1 MKKARQVPKVSVY
14 SRHRSDCKWAGDESR
29 VGCDCPKWLRWF
41 RNGQLYRQ
49 TADTCDGEIA
59 DRKARQLEN
68 SFERAANGELVPE
81 KPKGKLLEEAIDDFL
96 ASKEARGITAK
107 HVAKLKY
114 ELGEFSRFALSKGL
128 AMVGDIATEHV
139 LAWRNSLEGAQNT
152 RAKKVFRL
160 IGFFEFC
167 VEMGWI
173 ARNVARAQSIVIP
186 YSDDQEPKALT
197 DAQFE
202 QLLASIPKVNGRT
215 TDEQRRKLRSLL
227 VLMRWTG
234 LAIRDAVCLERSR
247 FEQNGNGFSKLF
259 LRRAKT
265 GHPVYCTLKG
275 DVLKQVLA
283 GANPKGRYLFVESV
297 PEGEKELD
305 NMVQTWGSLMRK
317 LGETAELKDEQNQ
330 PVRFHSHMLR
340 HTFVYWCLNHDLP
353 TEDVA
358 ALIGDSV
365 QIVARHYSGWISG
378 RQERLNERMMQALN

>member
-49 TADTCDGEIA
+49 TADTCDGEVA
-59 DRKARQLEN
+59 ERKGRQLEN
-68 SFERAANGELVPE
+68 SFERAANGEVTPE
-81 KPKGKLLEEAIDDFL
+81 KPKGKLLEEAINDFL
-96 ASKEARGITAK
+96 ASKEAKGITAK

-128 AMVGDIATEHV
+128 VMVGDIATEHV

-160 IGFFEFC
+160 IGFFEFW

-173 ARNVARAQSIVIP
+173 TRNVARAQSIVIP
-186 YSDDQEPKALT
+186 YSDEQEPKALT
-197 DAQFE
+197 DAQFDD
-202 QLLASIPKVNGRT
+202 LLTAVPKVNGRT

-265 GHPVYCTLKG
+265 GHPVYCTLK
-275 DVLKQVLA
+275 DDILKQVLA
-283 GANPKGRYLFVESV
+283 GASPKGRYLFVESV

-305 NMVQTWGSLMRK
+305 NMVQVWGFLMRK
-317 LGETAELKDEQNQ
+317 LGEVAKLKDEQNLTI
-330 PVRFHSHMLR
+330 RFHSHMLR
-340 HTFVYWCLNHDLP
+340 HTFVYWCLNNGLP

-378 RQERLNERMMQALN
+378 RQERLNERMMQALV

>member
-49 TADTCDGEIA
+49 TADTCDGEVA
-59 DRKARQLEN
+59 ERKARQLEN
-68 SFERAANGELVPE
+68 SFERAANGEVTPE
-81 KPKGKLLEEAIDDFL
+81 KPKGKLLEDAINDFL
-96 ASKEARGITAK
+96 ASKEAKGITAK

-186 YSDDQEPKALT
+186 YSDEQEPKALT

-202 QLLASIPKVNGRT
+202 QLLADIPKVNGRT

-227 VLMRWTG
+227 MLMRWTG

-247 FEQNGNGFSKLF
+247 LEQNGNGFSKLF

-265 GHPVYCTLKG
+265 GHPVYCTLKA

-283 GANPKGRYLFVESV
+283 GANPKSRYLFVESV
-297 PEGEKELD
+297 PAGEKELD
-305 NMVQTWGSLMRK
+305 NMIQTWGSLMRK
-317 LGETAELKDEQNQ
+317 LGEVAELKDEQNQ
-330 PVRFHSHMLR
+330 PIRFHSHMLR
-340 HTFVYWCLNHDLP
+340 HTFVYWCLNSGLP

-378 RQERLNERMMQALN
+378 RQERLNERMMQILS

>member
-1 MKKARQVPKVSVY
+1 MKRARQVPKVSVY
-14 SRHRSDCKWAGDESR
+14 SRHRPECKWAGDESR

-49 TADTCDGEIA
+49 TADTCDGEVA
-59 DRKARQLEN
+59 EGKARKLEN
-68 SFERAANGELVPE
+68 GFEAAANGKPAPE
-81 KPKGKLLEEAIDDFL
+81 QPKGKLLEQAVEDFL
-96 ASKEARGITAK
+96 ASKEARGVTAK

-128 AMVGDIATEHV
+128 VMVADIATEHV
-139 LAWRNSLEGAQNT
+139 LVWRNALEGAQNT

-173 ARNVARAQSIVIP
+173 ARNVARAQAIVIP
-186 YSDDQEPKALT
+186 YSDEQEPKALT

-202 QLLASIPKVNGRT
+202 QLLTAISKLNGKT
-215 TDEQRRKLRSLL
+215 TEEQRRKLCSLL
-227 VLMRWTG
+227 ILMRWTG
-234 LAIRDAVCLERSR
+234 LSIRDAVCIERSR
-247 FEQNGNGFSKLF
+247 FERNGNNFWKLF

-265 GHPVYCTLKG
+265 GHPVYCTLQPKT
-275 DVLKQVLA
+275 VEQVLA
-283 GANPKGRYLFVESV
+283 CANGTGRYLFVDRI
-297 PEGEKELD
+297 PDGEKELD
-305 NMVQTWGSLMRK
+305 NMVQSWGGLMRK
-317 LGETAELKDEQNQ
+317 LGEVAALTGDQGQ
-330 PVRFHSHMLR
+330 PLRFHSHMLR

-378 RQERLNERMMQALN
+378 RQERLNERMIEALK

>member
-49 TADTCDGEIA
+49 TADTCDGEVA
-59 DRKARQLEN
+59 ERKARQLEN
-68 SFERAANGELVPE
+68 SFERAANGEITPQ
-81 KPKGKLLEEAIDDFL
+81 KPKGKLLEEAINDFL
-96 ASKEARGITAK
+96 ASKEARGVTAK
-107 HVAKLKY
+107 HVAKLKC

-186 YSDDQEPKALT
+186 YSDEQEPKALT
-197 DAQFE
+197 DTQFE
-202 QLLASIPKVNGRT
+202 QLLAAVPKVNGRT

-234 LAIRDAVCLERSR
+234 LAIRDAVCIERSR

-265 GHPVYCTLKG
+265 GHPVYCTLK
-275 DVLKQVLA
+275 DDILKQVFS
-283 GANPKGRYLFVESV
+283 GANPNGPHLFVQSV
-297 PEGEKELD
+297 PEGEKDLD
-305 NMVQTWGSLMRK
+305 NMVQAWGSLARK
-317 LGETAELKDEQNQ
+317 LGEVAKLKDEQNQ
-330 PVRFHSHMLR
+330 PIRFHSHMLR
-340 HTFVYWCLNHDLP
+340 HTFVYWCLNNGLP

-378 RQERLNERMMQALN
+378 RQERLNERMMEALG

>member
-1 MKKARQVPKVSVY
+1 MKRARQVPKVSVY

-59 DRKARQLEN
+59 ERKARQLES
-68 SFERAANGELVPE
+68 SFERAANGEITPE
-81 KPKGKLLEEAIDDFL
+81 KPKGKLLEEAVTDFL
-96 ASKEARGITAK
+96 ASKEARGVTAK

-114 ELGEFSRFALSKGL
+114 ELGEFSHFALAKGL
-128 AMVGDIATEHV
+128 AMVGDVATEHV

-173 ARNVARAQSIVIP
+173 ARNPARAQAIVIP
-186 YSDDQEPKALT
+186 YSDEQETKALT

-202 QLLASIPKVNGRT
+202 QLRAAIPKVNGRT

-247 FEQNGNGFSKLF
+247 FEQNGNGFAKLF

-265 GHPVYCTLKG
+265 GHPVYCTLRA

-283 GANPKGRYLFVESV
+283 GASPKGRYLFVESV
-297 PEGEKELD
+297 PRGEKDLD

-317 LGETAELKDEQNQ
+317 LGEVAELKDEQNQ
-330 PVRFHSHMLR
+330 PIRFHSHMLR

-378 RQERLNERMMQALN
+378 RQERLYERMMQALN